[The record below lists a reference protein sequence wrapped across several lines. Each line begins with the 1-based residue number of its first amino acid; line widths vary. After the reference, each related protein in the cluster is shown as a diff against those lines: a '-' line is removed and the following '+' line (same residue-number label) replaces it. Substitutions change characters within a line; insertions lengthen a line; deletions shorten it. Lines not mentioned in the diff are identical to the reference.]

1 MKARQA
7 GTRFTLFS
15 SAPPVRL
22 LAEHDLLVDVLK
34 WHLPLILLFS
44 VHSHPHEN
52 TGGGGGEHYVSPK
65 AMNCEQNQG
74 ADELWVLVPQNL
86 L

>member
-7 GTRFTLFS
+7 GTPFTLFS
-15 SAPPVRL
+15 PAPPVRL

-34 WHLPLILLFS
+34 WHLPLILFS

-52 TGGGGGEHYVSPK
+52 TKGGEHYVSPK
-65 AMNCEQNQG
+65 ALNCEQNQG
-74 ADELWVLVPQNL
+74 VDELWVLVPQNL